1 MSKKINDF
9 LNKKNVRINKITK
22 KRTDY
27 YPVGD
32 YLTEI
37 FIDLKTEE
45 DQEDIYINCIYSTL
59 KEKTLVLVNLY
70 TLNEKNKLISVNHL
84 KMTKKNLEW
93 AKKEVVNFLEVFEV
107 KNANKDLTLKELKEN
122 ENSNAF
128 DLSIMTTEDRKDI
141 NNLDKEKAILKYIL
155 SKKYDL
161 KLNNEEDLSFL
172 NEEKILS
179 GLYNLGVNGII
190 SILSSTESKD
200 WKDIIE
206 LNIGI

>member
-22 KRTDY
+22 ESTIY

-32 YLTEI
+32 YRTEI

-45 DQEDIYINCIYSTL
+45 GQEDIYISCIYLTL
-59 KEKTLVLVNLY
+59 KEKILVFVSLY
-70 TLNEKNKLISVNHL
+70 TLNKRKKLTLMNHL
-84 KMTKKNLEW
+84 KITKKNLEW

-107 KNANKDLTLKELKEN
+107 KNANKDLTLKELKAN
-122 ENSNAF
+122 KKSSAF
-128 DLSIMTTEDRKDI
+128 DLSIMTTEDRT
-141 NNLDKEKAILKYIL
+141 NLHDLNKEKTILKYIL
-155 SKKYDL
+155 SKEYGL
-161 KLNNEEDLSFL
+161 TLNNEEDLSFL

-190 SILSSTESKD
+190 SILKSTESKD
-200 WKDIIE
+200 WREIIE
-206 LNIGI
+206 LNLGI

>member
-122 ENSNAF
+122 EKSNAF
-128 DLSIMTTEDRKDI
+128 DLSVMTTEDRKDI

-190 SILSSTESKD
+190 SILKSTESRD
-200 WKDIIE
+200 WRDIIE

>member
-1 MSKKINDF
+1 
-9 LNKKNVRINKITK
+9 
-22 KRTDY
+22 
-27 YPVGD
+27 
-32 YLTEI
+32 
-37 FIDLKTEE
+37 
-45 DQEDIYINCIYSTL
+45 
-59 KEKTLVLVNLY
+59 VLVNLY

-122 ENSNAF
+122 EKSNAF
-128 DLSIMTTEDRKDI
+128 DLSVMTTEDRKDI

-190 SILSSTESKD
+190 SILKSTESRD
-200 WKDIIE
+200 WRDII
-206 LNIGI
+206 

>member
-122 ENSNAF
+122 EKSNAF
-128 DLSIMTTEDRKDI
+128 DLSVMTTEDRKDI

-155 SKKYDL
+155 SKKYGL

-190 SILSSTESKD
+190 SILKSTESRD
-200 WKDIIE
+200 WRDIIE

>member
-1 MSKKINDF
+1 
-9 LNKKNVRINKITK
+9 
-22 KRTDY
+22 
-27 YPVGD
+27 
-32 YLTEI
+32 
-37 FIDLKTEE
+37 
-45 DQEDIYINCIYSTL
+45 
-59 KEKTLVLVNLY
+59 VLVNLY

-122 ENSNAF
+122 EKSNAF
-128 DLSIMTTEDRKDI
+128 DLSVMTTEDRKDI

-190 SILSSTESKD
+190 SILKSTESRD
-200 WKDIIE
+200 WRDIIE